1 MVWCFALIVPTIE
14 GDKKTGKTVG
24 YVYYGATLAWI
35 FSLSDSCRTGV
46 AEAIKELKSLGIR
59 AAMLTGDSEAAAMLT
74 GDSEA
79 VKLLSV
85 IISTFWSICVSLH
98 TDMEV
103 KLMPCAARSCA

>member
-24 YVYYGATLAWI
+24 YVYYGATLARI

-46 AEAIKELKSLGIR
+46 AETIKELKSLGIR
-59 AAMLTGDSEAAAMLT
+59 AAMLT

>member
-59 AAMLTGDSEAAAMLT
+59 TAMLT